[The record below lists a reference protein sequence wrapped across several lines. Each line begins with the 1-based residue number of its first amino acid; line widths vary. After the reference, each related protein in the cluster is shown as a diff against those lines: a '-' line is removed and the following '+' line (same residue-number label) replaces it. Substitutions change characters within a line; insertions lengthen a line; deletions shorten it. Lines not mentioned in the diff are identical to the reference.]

1 MRPACD
7 ECFVIIDFSF
17 GLMICVE
24 VMMSY
29 VTRFSQNN
37 AVMTKVLRTCYSF
50 THMTE
55 LSISN

>member
-7 ECFVIIDFSF
+7 ECFLIIDFSF
-17 GLMICVE
+17 GFMIYVE

-37 AVMTKVLRTCYSF
+37 AVMTKAFSTC
-50 THMTE
+50 
-55 LSISN
+55 